1 MKLILKEDV
10 EKLGNKGEIVEV
22 KDGYGRN
29 FLIPQKKAD
38 FATKAAIRA
47 YNDQQKIA
55 EKKEHAAMAKAEK
68 LAKKLSGQSVTAVV
82 AAGEDDKIFGSV
94 TNQNVAD
101 LLKEKAYDIDK
112 HDITLPENI
121 KSLGSYKVS
130 VKVFKS
136 VKAEVT
142 LWVIKE

>member
-1 MKLILKEDV
+1 MKIILKENV
-10 EKLGNKGEIVEV
+10 EKLGTKGEIVEV

-29 FLIPQKKAD
+29 YLIPQGKAE
-38 FATKAAIRA
+38 FATEAAVRS
-47 YNDQQKIA
+47 YNEQLKMN
-55 EKKEHAAMAKAEK
+55 EKKEQASFKKAEK
-68 LAKKLSGQSVTAVV
+68 LATKLSGQSITAVV
-82 AAGEDDKIFGSV
+82 SAGEDDKIFGSV
-94 TNQNVAD
+94 TSQNVAD
-101 LLKEKAYDIDK
+101 LLKEKGYEIDR
-112 HDITLPENI
+112 HDITLPEAI